1 MLSVFNVNKRYRTH
15 TKKKASAKGLT
26 RVQSPPSPAS
36 FESPAIVEI
45 NEQGPFGATFPEG
58 REPSTSIER
67 SAAVSPQI
75 QLEFDSSEPLIPPSI
90 LPDAGNR
97 TPPKRNVSLPN
108 GGRAEPSNST
118 RTRGASP
125 EDSTIWEEPL
135 QPNRLQV
142 DTSVQNTRSTED
154 VSEASAIHSSRKPT
168 PSPIKIPNNSTSAKI
183 RVQSS
188 AEDSADTN
196 SSIPPPLPT
205 KNSRPPSPSSAL
217 TDDISSAV
225 SGTSM
230 ARALVATF
238 LSNESRA
245 SKYKSGITRQDS
257 ATLPRGEHPLI
268 NSPYM
273 RERRASSGEPGSA
286 RSSSVPPVP
295 RLPSRAE
302 LGLSVDGSSASKSQ
316 RNSVTLVLDS
326 GENNELAPPQV
337 LKRPKSTGRLR
348 REQTISMPPISPISE
363 ASSPAPSVPETP
375 GVINQTTSNVSNASS
390 RSLANS
396 LAQQRA
402 VNLSEANAS
411 SSSLGTDASH
421 NHTRSATDSAASL
434 STTGERRPSNASKPK
449 GMLGAAFDR
458 GVSAMPGTMRSSGA
472 FAITNG
478 RLAVTRTIS
487 ESGVTRGAISGATSR
502 PAVLLPIGERPSSV
516 LVPSSPQPSVASGL
530 GVPTPT
536 SVRLA
541 TGTNGSS
548 AETPVESPDLLD
560 NFPVQIARERSTGP
574 PPPLPLGRRSE
585 DNSAIPTPLQ
595 SSSGESMSTASTNRQ
610 TFPETPNAFSPL
622 WSGTFASPPPPG
634 GPRSSLDRTGSTT
647 MRATGLIDM
656 TRMASRGPGGRVSG
670 SIFAKPGTRTSRVP
684 PTPPLTGES
693 ANGSQPDSPMVADP
707 PVSQAIK
714 RLTAIEE
721 QVASRSVSQYSTIPE
736 PPTSGA
742 YFNFDEFAA
751 QQQQQQ
757 QQAQGQAQGQTQGQ
771 TQQQAKEA
779 KESRRGRERSQS
791 ASAHSQNGSVAHSQ
805 APSQTQTQTQ
815 TQTSSN
821 MSASEQAKAAEA
833 SSHRRMRS
841 VTNPDEPLSSPPPSY
856 PATFD
861 PPPPPTPLFHTRAPT
876 DSSEQSYRSSSHSG
890 SLHPQASSSQS
901 SIPQKRSL
909 SPFPSPP
916 PSSVPLPPSP
926 GRSRMDAHASSI
938 SVEQP
943 PPPYMEMARGSTPP
957 VQPPAPISVPPP
969 SPPALGPAP
978 NSRLGAGSGDPPAP
992 PSTPLRATYT
1002 PDSTPTK
1009 RLGPARM
1016 RPPLPGGPRPRAPS
1030 YGPAAAR
1037 MRAGSVTSLNNGAAG
1052 GSGSRMAS
1060 MSQPAPRFQP
1070 SRVNFRGLTMEAAQ
1084 WTLTSEQLQYIV
1096 STAIRQSADA
1106 SAIRIL
1112 PKETLER
1119 DLPAEI
1125 DRLEAR
1131 SGELKT
1137 NYKLGVRR
1145 RNAARAHLARLAEG
1159 VEYGEPH
1166 LVSRVAEELNDLDES
1181 LDLIAE
1187 ELYTV
1192 TDQIGQLARLRDLH
1206 QRSALAMALRKLN
1219 SSFLK
1224 QVGEVQRLQARIETL
1239 EAERDEAWQEA
1250 QEVAQEFDDFTDRIM
1265 LEPTPSSSSG
1275 KELTPSRRS
1284 SRVMLARKNSQRASK
1299 AGLRTSMYRRSQRSS
1314 TSSSYRYSGAASP
1327 GAWQPPGGGEDIP
1340 PVPPI
1345 PAHRDLIRFPSGDL
1359 PTRSSMGPFARQFH
1373 DSFSADLRMPD
1384 SPSSELRAMVQ
1395 AQKELCEMLGISLEE
1410 LKVHQ
1415 PSRRQSMSA
1424 LPGAK
1429 SPASGAPTRRNS
1441 DIVTPNRRSFKT

>member
-15 TKKKASAKGLT
+15 TKKKASAKGLS

-75 QLEFDSSEPLIPPSI
+75 QLEFDTSEPLIPPSI

-108 GGRAEPSNST
+108 GGRTQTEPSNST

-142 DTSVQNTRSTED
+142 DTSVQNARSTED
-154 VSEASAIHSSRKPT
+154 VSEASAVHSSRKPT

-268 NSPYM
+268 NSPYL

-302 LGLSVDGSSASKSQ
+302 LGLSVDGKSQ

-326 GENNELAPPQV
+326 GETNELAPPHT

-375 GVINQTTSNVSNASS
+375 GVLNQVTSNVSNASS

-421 NHTRSATDSAASL
+421 NHARSATDSAASL

-458 GVSAMPGTMRSSGA
+458 GGSAMPGTMRSSGA

-487 ESGVTRGAISGATSR
+487 ESGVTRGAIAGASSR

-516 LVPSSPQPSVASGL
+516 LVPPSPQPSVASGL

-536 SVRLA
+536 SARLA
-541 TGTNGSS
+541 AGTSSSS
-548 AETPVESPDLLD
+548 AETPVESPDILD

-634 GPRSSLDRTGSTT
+634 GPRSSLDRTGSTA

-670 SIFAKPGTRTSRVP
+670 SIFAKPSTRTSRVP

-742 YFNFDEFAA
+742 QFGIEAFVA
-751 QQQQQQ
+751 QQQQLQQQQQ
-757 QQAQGQAQGQTQGQ
+757 QQAQGQ
-771 TQQQAKEA
+771 TQQMKEA
-779 KESRRGRERSQS
+779 RRGRDRSES

-805 APSQTQTQTQ
+805 APSQAGQTQV
-815 TQTSSN
+815 SSN
-821 MSASEQAKAAEA
+821 MSASEQAKATEA

-861 PPPPPTPLFHTRAPT
+861 PPPPPTPLFHARAAT
-876 DSSEQSYRSSSHSG
+876 DSSEQSYRSSLHSG
-890 SLHPQASSSQS
+890 SLHPQPSSSQS

-978 NSRLGAGSGDPPAP
+978 NSRLGAGSSEIPAP

-1009 RLGPARM
+1009 RLGPPRV
-1016 RPPLPGGPRPRAPS
+1016 RPSLPRGPRAPS
-1030 YGPAAAR
+1030 YGSAAAR
-1037 MRAGSVTSLNNGAAG
+1037 MRAGSVTSLNSGVGG
-1052 GSGSRMAS
+1052 GSGSRMVS
-1060 MSQPAPRFQP
+1060 TSQPAPRFQP

-1084 WTLTSEQLQYIV
+1084 WTLTSEQLQHIV

-1112 PKETLER
+1112 PQETLER
-1119 DLPAEI
+1119 DLPDEI
-1125 DRLEAR
+1125 KRLEAR

-1145 RNAARAHLARLAEG
+1145 RNAAREHLARLAEG

-1166 LVSRVAEELNDLDES
+1166 LVARVVEELNDLDET

-1192 TDQIGQLARLRDLH
+1192 TDQLGQLARLRDLH

-1265 LEPTPSSSSG
+1265 LDPTPSSSSG

-1284 SRVMLARKNSQRASK
+1284 SRVLLARKNSQRASK

-1345 PAHRDLIRFPSGDL
+1345 PARRDLIRFPSGDV

>member
-1 MLSVFNVNKRYRTH
+1 MLSSVFNVNRRNKTQSR
-15 TKKKASAKGLT
+15 KKFST
-26 RVQSPPSPAS
+26 ITSIRRVQSPPSPAS
-36 FESPAIVEI
+36 FVSPEIVEI
-45 NEQGPFGATFPEG
+45 NEQGPFGGTFPEG
-58 REPSTSIER
+58 RAPASSLER
-67 SAAVSPQI
+67 STASVASPQL
-75 QLEFDSSEPLIPPSI
+75 QLEFDADEPLIPPSI
-90 LPDAGNR
+90 LPQAGKR

-108 GGRAEPSNST
+108 GGRSTAEGS
-118 RTRGASP
+118 ASRARMGP
-125 EDSTIWEEPL
+125 EDNTLWEEPL

-142 DTSVQNTRSTED
+142 DTSALNGRSSED
-154 VSEASAIHSSRKPT
+154 ASENSTLHSRKPT

-188 AEDSADTN
+188 SESESADTHAAN
-196 SSIPPPLPT
+196 PPSGPT
-205 KNSRPPSPSSAL
+205 KSSHPPTPSSAV
-217 TDDISSAV
+217 TDDIASAI

-230 ARALVATF
+230 ARALVATSF
-238 LSNESRA
+238 ILSNESRA
-245 SKYKSGITRQDS
+245 SKYKSGVTRQDS

-273 RERRASSGEPGSA
+273 RERRASSGESGSA

-295 RLPSRAE
+295 RLPSRSE
-302 LGLSVDGSSASKSQ
+302 LGLSLDGASGDKSQ
-316 RNSVTLVLDS
+316 RNSVVVVLDS
-326 GENNELAPPQV
+326 GESDQLVPPPQ

-375 GVINQTTSNVSNASS
+375 GAIGLSTSNPSNGSN

-396 LAQQRA
+396 FAQQRA
-402 VNLSEANAS
+402 LTLSEGNTS
-411 SSSLGTDASH
+411 SSSLGTEASSH
-421 NHTRSATDSAASL
+421 VRAATEPGGPSTAAD
-434 STTGERRPSNASKPK
+434 RRPSNASKPK
-449 GMLGAAFDR
+449 LPLAAGFDR
-458 GVSAMPGTMRSSGA
+458 SGAAMPGTMRSSGA
-472 FAITNG
+472 FAVSNG
-478 RLAVTRTIS
+478 RLAVTRTLS
-487 ESGVTRGAISGATSR
+487 ETGVPRGPAAGPSR

-516 LVPSSPQPSVASGL
+516 VISPSPQPSATSNIGA
-530 GVPTPT
+530 PTPT
-536 SVRLA
+536 SSRVGASNL
-541 TGTNGSS
+541 SS
-548 AETPVESPDLLD
+548 VDTPVDSPDLLD
-560 NFPVQIARERSTGP
+560 NFPLQIARERSAGP

-585 DNSAIPTPLQ
+585 ENSAIPTPLQ
-595 SSSGESMSTASTNRQ
+595 SSSGESMSGGSMNRQ

-622 WSGTFASPPPPG
+622 WSGTFASPSPN
-634 GPRSSLDRTGSTT
+634 GPRSSVDQSLGRNGST
-647 MRATGLIDM
+647 MRTQGLIDM

-670 SIFAKPGTRTSRVP
+670 TIFAKPSARSSRVP

-693 ANGSQPDSPMVADP
+693 TNDSQPDSPVVADA

-742 YFNFDEFAA
+742 MFGSEAFAG
-751 QQQQQQ
+751 QQ
-757 QQAQGQAQGQTQGQ
+757 QQAQQMSKPRGARDRS
-771 TQQQAKEA
+771 
-779 KESRRGRERSQS
+779 ESMTVRSR
-791 ASAHSQNGSVAHSQ
+791 NGSVAQSE
-805 APSQTQTQTQ
+805 APSQPQ
-815 TQTSSN
+815 TQTSSSL
-821 MSASEQAKAAEA
+821 SAAAQAKAAEA
-833 SSHRRMRS
+833 SSHRHMRS
-841 VTNPDEPLSSPPPSY
+841 VTNPDEPLASPPPSY

-861 PPPPPTPLFHTRAPT
+861 PPPPPTPLFPARSDTA
-876 DSSEQSYRSSSHSG
+876 DSSEQSYRSSLHSG
-890 SLHPQASSSQS
+890 STHLQASSSQT

-926 GRSRMDAHASSI
+926 GRSRLDAHASSI

-957 VQPPAPISVPPP
+957 VPPAATPPT
-969 SPPALGPAP
+969 PPTLGPAP
-978 NSRLGAGSGDPPAP
+978 NSRSEVQAPLAP
-992 PSTPLRATYT
+992 PSTPLRAALT

-1009 RLGPARM
+1009 RPPRT
-1016 RPPLPGGPRPRAPS
+1016 RPPLPHGPRAPS
-1030 YGPAAAR
+1030 YGSAAAR
-1037 MRAGSVTSLNNGAAG
+1037 MRAGSVSSLNNGTAAG
-1052 GSGSRMAS
+1052 GTSRMVSMAS
-1060 MSQPAPRFQP
+1060 QSAPRFQP
-1070 SRVNFRGLTMEAAQ
+1070 SRVKFRGLTMEAAQ
-1084 WTLTSEQLQYIV
+1084 WTLTSEQLQHIV

-1112 PKETLER
+1112 PQETLEQ

-1125 DRLEAR
+1125 QRLEAR
-1131 SGELKT
+1131 SAELKT
-1137 NYKLGVRR
+1137 SYKLGVRR
-1145 RNAARAHLARLAEG
+1145 RNASLATLARIAEG
-1159 VEYGEPH
+1159 VEHAEPNTAT
-1166 LVSRVAEELNDLDES
+1166 RVAEELHEMNES
-1181 LDLIAE
+1181 LDQTAE

-1192 TDQIGQLARLRDLH
+1192 TDQLGQLVRLRDLH

-1224 QVGEVQRLQARIETL
+1224 QVGEVQRLRETVETL

-1265 LEPTPSSSSG
+1265 LEPAPSSG

-1284 SRVMLARKNSQRASK
+1284 SRVLVARKNSQRASK
-1299 AGLRTSMYRRSQRSS
+1299 AGLRTSVYRRSQRSS
-1314 TSSSYRYSGAASP
+1314 TSSSHRYSGAASP
-1327 GAWQPPGGGEDIP
+1327 GPWQLAGGSEDIP

-1345 PAHRDLIRFPSGDL
+1345 PSRRDLVRFPSGDL
-1359 PTRSSMGPFARQFH
+1359 PTRSSM
-1373 DSFSADLRMPD
+1373 D

-1424 LPGAK
+1424 LPGPK
-1429 SPASGAPTRRNS
+1429 SPASAAPTRRNS
-1441 DIVTPNRRSFKT
+1441 DIVTPNHQRSFKV

>member
-1 MLSVFNVNKRYRTH
+1 MLASVFNVNKRKTQSR
-15 TKKKASAKGLT
+15 KKFSTITGIR

-36 FESPAIVEI
+36 FVSPEIVEI
-45 NEQGPFGATFPEG
+45 NEQGPFGGTFPEG
-58 REPSTSIER
+58 HAPASSFER
-67 SAAVSPQI
+67 PAASVASPQL
-75 QLEFDSSEPLIPPSI
+75 QLEFDTDEPLIPPSI
-90 LPDAGNR
+90 LPQAGKR

-108 GGRAEPSNST
+108 GGRAATDGGN
-118 RTRGASP
+118 ASRARLGS
-125 EDSTIWEEPL
+125 EDNTIWEEPL

-142 DTSVQNTRSTED
+142 DTSAPNGRSSED
-154 VSEASAIHSSRKPT
+154 VSENSTVHSRKPT

-188 AEDSADTN
+188 SEEESADSN
-196 SSIPPPLPT
+196 AADAPSVPT
-205 KNSRPPSPSSAL
+205 KNDRPPSPSSAV
-217 TDDISSAV
+217 TDDIASAI

-230 ARALVATF
+230 ARALVATSF
-238 LSNESRA
+238 ILSNESRA
-245 SKYKSGITRQDS
+245 SKYKSGVTRQDS

-295 RLPSRAE
+295 RLPTRSE
-302 LGLSVDGSSASKSQ
+302 LGLSLDGSAGDKSQ
-316 RNSVTLVLDS
+316 RNSVVVVLDS
-326 GENNELAPPQV
+326 GESEQLVPPPQ

-375 GVINQTTSNVSNASS
+375 GAIGLSTSNVSNGSN

-402 VNLSEANAS
+402 LTLSDSNAS
-411 SSSLGTDASH
+411 SSSLGTEASSH
-421 NHTRSATDSAASL
+421 ARAATEPGGMSTAAD
-434 STTGERRPSNASKPK
+434 RRPSNASKPK
-449 GMLGAAFDR
+449 GPLAAGFDR
-458 GVSAMPGTMRSSGA
+458 SGAAMPGTMRSSGA
-472 FAITNG
+472 FAVTNG

-487 ESGVTRGAISGATSR
+487 ETGVPRGPAGGPNR
-502 PAVLLPIGERPSSV
+502 PAVLLPIGERPASV
-516 LVPSSPQPSVASGL
+516 LVSPSPQPSVASTIGA
-530 GVPTPT
+530 PTPT
-536 SVRLA
+536 SSRVGASNL
-541 TGTNGSS
+541 SS
-548 AETPVESPDLLD
+548 ADTPVDSPDLLD
-560 NFPVQIARERSTGP
+560 NFPLQIARERSAGP

-585 DNSAIPTPLQ
+585 ESSAIPTPLQ
-595 SSSGESMSTASTNRQ
+595 SSSGESMSGGSMNRQ

-622 WSGTFASPPPPG
+622 WSGTFASPPPN
-634 GPRSSLDRTGSTT
+634 GPRSSLDQSIGRNGSN
-647 MRATGLIDM
+647 MRAQGLIDM

-670 SIFAKPGTRTSRVP
+670 TIFAKPSTRSSRVP
-684 PTPPLTGES
+684 PTPPLTGDS
-693 ANGSQPDSPMVADP
+693 ANGSHPDSPVVADP

-742 YFNFDEFAA
+742 LFASEA
-751 QQQQQQ
+751 FAGQQQQQPHQ
-757 QQAQGQAQGQTQGQ
+757 QQQQTNRPRG
-771 TQQQAKEA
+771 ARDRS
-779 KESRRGRERSQS
+779 ESVTVRSR
-791 ASAHSQNGSVAHSQ
+791 NGSIAQSE
-805 APSQTQTQTQ
+805 APSQAQ

-821 MSASEQAKAAEA
+821 MSAAAQAKAAEA

-841 VTNPDEPLSSPPPSY
+841 VTNPDEPLASPPPSY

-861 PPPPPTPLFHTRAPT
+861 PPPPPTPLLHPRSGTA
-876 DSSEQSYRSSSHSG
+876 DSSENSFPSSLHSSSMH
-890 SLHPQASSSQS
+890 LQASSSQS

-916 PSSVPLPPSP
+916 PSSSPLPPSP
-926 GRSRMDAHASSI
+926 GRSRLDAHASSI

-957 VQPPAPISVPPP
+957 VPPAATPPT
-969 SPPALGPAP
+969 PPMSGPAS
-978 NSRLGAGSGDPPAP
+978 NSRLDAQAPPAP
-992 PSTPLRATYT
+992 PSTPLRAGFI

-1009 RLGPARM
+1009 RPART
-1016 RPPLPGGPRPRAPS
+1016 RPPLPHGPRAPS
-1030 YGPAAAR
+1030 YGSAAAR
-1037 MRAGSVTSLNNGAAG
+1037 MRAGSVSSLNNGG
-1052 GSGSRMAS
+1052 GSGGTSRMVSMAS
-1060 MSQPAPRFQP
+1060 QSAPRFQP

-1084 WTLTSEQLQYIV
+1084 WTLTSEQLQHIV

-1112 PKETLER
+1112 PQETLEH

-1125 DRLEAR
+1125 QRLEAR
-1131 SGELKT
+1131 SADLKT

-1145 RNAARAHLARLAEG
+1145 RNATLATLARIAEG
-1159 VEYGEPH
+1159 VEHAEP
-1166 LVSRVAEELNDLDES
+1166 STATRVAEELHEMNES
-1181 LDLIAE
+1181 LDQTAE

-1192 TDQIGQLARLRDLH
+1192 TDQLGQLMRLRDLH

-1224 QVGEVQRLQARIETL
+1224 QVGEVQRLRQMVETL

-1265 LEPTPSSSSG
+1265 LDPAPSSASG

-1284 SRVMLARKNSQRASK
+1284 SRVMVARKNSQRASK
-1299 AGLRTSMYRRSQRSS
+1299 AGLRSSVYRRSQRSS
-1314 TSSSYRYSGAASP
+1314 TSSSHRYSGAASP
-1327 GAWQPPGGGEDIP
+1327 GAWPVPGGSEEIP

-1345 PAHRDLIRFPSGDL
+1345 PPRRDLIRFPSGDL
-1359 PTRSSMGPFARQFH
+1359 PTRSSM
-1373 DSFSADLRMPD
+1373 D
-1384 SPSSELRAMVQ
+1384 SPSSELRAMIQ

-1424 LPGAK
+1424 LPGPK
-1429 SPASGAPTRRNS
+1429 SPASAAPTRRNS
-1441 DIVTPNRRSFKT
+1441 DIVTPNHQRSFKV